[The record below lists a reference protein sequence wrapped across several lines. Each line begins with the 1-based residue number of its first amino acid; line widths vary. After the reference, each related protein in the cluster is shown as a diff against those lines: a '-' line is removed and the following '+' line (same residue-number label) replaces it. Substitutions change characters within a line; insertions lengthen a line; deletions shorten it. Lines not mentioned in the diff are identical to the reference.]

1 VGSTTKRTIHHETR
15 RRFTAEFKAKVAEV
29 TALATTTAAIKEWL
43 GFIVY
48 RCRRWA

>member
-1 VGSTTKRTIHHETR
+1 MRTR
-15 RRFTAEFKAKVAEV
+15 RRFTAELKAKVALEGNPLLPEV